1 MNQPIPAS
9 QLVLNAEGAIYHLN
23 LHPDQIADDI
33 ILVGDPGR
41 VSEIANFFD
50 KIELRRQNRELFT
63 CTGYFNG
70 KRITVLSTGMG
81 TDKIEIERQNRELV
95 TRTGYFNGKRITVLS
110 TGMGTDNLDIVMN
123 ELDALANID
132 LKTRVPKEKHR
143 SLNLIR
149 LGTCGALQPDIEVGN
164 SVATRYAIGLD
175 GLIYFYE
182 KHNEVNEI
190 AMRDAFIEQMDY
202 PKDLPL
208 PYVVEG
214 SKALFDRLAEGYYQ
228 GVTATAPG
236 FYGPQGRTLRM
247 HLSYPENN
255 RKIEAFEYQGRR
267 VCNFEMESSALY
279 GLGKMMGHHCLTI
292 CVAIANRVTEKF
304 AVDYHPYVKKLVENT
319 LERLSDKK

>member
-9 QLVLNAEGAIYHLN
+9 QLVLNNEGAIYHLN
-23 LHPDQIADDI
+23 LHPDQLADNVI
-33 ILVGDPGR
+33 MVGDPGR
-41 VSEIANFFD
+41 VDMIASFFFFF
-50 KIELRRQNRELFT
+50 L
-63 CTGYFNG
+63 
-70 KRITVLSTGMG
+70 V
-81 TDKIEIERQNRELV
+81 ERQNRELV
-95 TRTGYFNGKRITVLS
+95 TRTGWFNGERITVLS

-132 LKTRVPKEKHR
+132 LKTRMPKETHR

-149 LGTCGALQPDIEVGN
+149 LGTCGALQPDIEPGN
-164 SVATRYAIGLD
+164 NVATRYAIGMD
-175 GLIYFYE
+175 GLLYFYE
-182 KHNEVNEI
+182 KHKEVNEI
-190 AMRDAFIEQMDY
+190 AMRDAFIKQMDY
-202 PKDLPL
+202 PKDLPK

-214 SKALFDRLAEGYYQ
+214 SKMLFDKLAEGYYQ

-255 RKIEAFEYQGRR
+255 NKIENFDYQGWR

-279 GLGKMMGHHCLTI
+279 GLGKMMGHNCLTI

-304 AVDYHPYVKKLVENT
+304 TTDYHPYVRKLVEST
-319 LERLSDKK
+319 LQRLTSK

>member
-9 QLVLNAEGAIYHLN
+9 QLVLNNEGAIYHLN
-23 LHPDQIADDI
+23 LHPDQLADNV

-41 VSEIANFFD
+41 VDTIADYFD
-50 KIELRRQNRELFT
+50 KIELKRENREIVSR
-63 CTGYFNG
+63 TGWFHG
-70 KRITVLSTGMG
+70 KRITVM
-81 TDKIEIERQNRELV
+81 
-95 TRTGYFNGKRITVLS
+95 S

-123 ELDALANID
+123 ELDTLANID
-132 LKTRVPKEKHR
+132 LKTRMPKEEHH

-149 LGTCGALQPDIEVGN
+149 IGTCGALQPDIEVGD
-164 SVATRYAIGLD
+164 SYVATRYAIGLD

-182 KHNEVNEI
+182 KNKEVNEI

-202 PKDLPL
+202 SKDLPM

-214 SKALFDRLAEGYYQ
+214 SKALFDKIAQGYYQ

-255 RKIEAFEYQGRR
+255 RKIESFNYQGWR

-279 GLGKMMGHHCLTI
+279 GLGKMMGHNCLTI
-292 CVAIANRVTEKF
+292 CVVVANRVTEKF
-304 AVDYHPYVKKLVENT
+304 ATDYHPYVKRLVENT
-319 LERLSDKK
+319 LERLTAD